1 METGYHPGEMHLQ
14 GRMGELQMAARVGQM
29 ITPTIPPAAMEF
41 LREQFFVV
49 TATLQED
56 QILWPDLLLGPP
68 GFLQA
73 SAPSTL
79 HISGTWQDREFRVGQ
94 EMGTLALQPHTRRRM
109 RLNGTITSMAS
120 GLTIKAQQVYS
131 NCPKYIQARTFEHT
145 ERPERQ
151 TLHLTELDPLAL
163 RIIQQ
168 ADTFFVASGAPGYG
182 ADASHRGGF
191 PGVVQVHD
199 GQTLSFPDF
208 SGNRM
213 YNTLGNLHLN
223 PNIGLLFVDFTE
235 GHVLRLLGK
244 AEVQIAEDLSRRV
257 HIHLEA
263 AEVTQH
269 FFPYRQRFLSYSPH
283 IPSSKGDTP

>member
-1 METGYHPGEMHLQ
+1 METGYHPGEKHLQ
-14 GRMGELQMAARVGQM
+14 DRMGELQVAARVGQM
-29 ITPTIPPAAMEF
+29 ITPVIPPAATGF

-56 QILWPDLLLGPP
+56 QTLWPDLLLGPP

-73 SAPSTL
+73 TDPSTL
-79 HISGTWQDREFRVGQ
+79 HISGAWQDRGFQVGQ
-94 EMGTLALQPHTRRRM
+94 EIGTLALEPHTRRRM
-109 RLNGTITSMAS
+109 RLNGTITSMES
-120 GLTIKAQQVYS
+120 GLTIEAQQVYA
-131 NCPKYIQARTFEHT
+131 NCPKYIQARTFEPT

-151 TLHLTELDPLAL
+151 TLHLTELDPLAR

-168 ADTFFVASGAPGYG
+168 ADTFFVASGVPGYG

-199 GQTLSFPDF
+199 DQTLSFPDF

-235 GHVLRLLGK
+235 GHVLRVLGK
-244 AEVQIAEDLSRRV
+244 ADVQIAEDLVRRV
-257 HIHLEA
+257 HVRLEA
-263 AEVTQH
+263 ADVMQH
-269 FFPYRQRFLSYSPH
+269 LFPYRQKFLSYSPH
-283 IPSSKGDTP
+283 IPRSEGETP